1 MDRTVA
7 GATRSTHEN
16 DSGTTPPL
24 DIVLVEPEIPGNTG
38 STARTCA
45 AIGASLHLVHP
56 LGFDTDEAAVRR
68 AGLDYWHL
76 VDIQHHAG
84 FDELE
89 PMFRERKCLFASTK
103 GRRLYSEFDMTG
115 PCAIVFG
122 KETEGLSDEILSRY
136 SESVGRIPIRKDAR
150 SLNLSNAV
158 AVVAFECM
166 RQREFAGLEITGR
179 GI

>member
-1 MDRTVA
+1 MSHTD
-7 GATRSTHEN
+7 
-16 DSGTTPPL
+16 DSPVDYVQRKSGNADPPL

-76 VDIQHHAG
+76 VDIHHYSG
-84 FDELE
+84 IDELK
-89 PMFRERKCLFASTK
+89 PLFRRRTCLFASTK
-103 GRRLYSEFDMTG
+103 GRRIYSEVDMTG
-115 PCAIVFG
+115 PCALVFG
-122 KETEGLSDEILSRY
+122 KETAGLSDEILSRY
-136 SESVGRIPIRKDAR
+136 SKSVYRIPIKRKAR

-158 AVVAFECM
+158 AVIAFECM
-166 RQREFAGLEITGR
+166 RQRAFAGLEAAGR

>member
-1 MDRTVA
+1 MDRKGDPA
-7 GATRSTHEN
+7 GGFIYEEDGGA
-16 DSGTTPPL
+16 DPPL

-76 VDIQHHAG
+76 VDIHHYAG
-84 FDELE
+84 LDELE
-89 PMFRERKCLFASTK
+89 PLFRKRTCLFASTK
-103 GRRLYSEFDMTG
+103 GQRLYNEVDMTG
-115 PCAIVFG
+115 PCALVFG
-122 KETEGLSDEILSRY
+122 KETAGLSDEILSRY
-136 SESVGRIPIRKDAR
+136 SESVYRIPIRRTAR

-158 AVVAFECM
+158 AVIAFECM
-166 RQREFAGLEITGR
+166 RQRAFAGLEITGR